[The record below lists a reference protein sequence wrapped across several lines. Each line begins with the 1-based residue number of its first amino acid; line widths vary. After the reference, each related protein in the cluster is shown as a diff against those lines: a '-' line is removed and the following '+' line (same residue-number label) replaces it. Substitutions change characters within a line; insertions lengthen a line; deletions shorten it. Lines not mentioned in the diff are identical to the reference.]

1 MQTQQQN
8 FANAIIATL
17 ANMQSINALLT
28 TNTVIATA
36 AKHKNSVSITKVTTA
51 NVTLYANAN
60 AYLQLVQASA
70 AHIQANAANANNV
83 VNFAVSA
90 SKYTHLSNA
99 HCIAMLNNNL
109 YLQCIVNSANSVYFI
124 NNVVATK
131 QQVAAYLTP
140 SAAATLLN
148 NNSIT
153 HNKTN
158 NVQHNVIV
166 RTYKFSSIQSLQLL
180 NACASANAVINNASF
195 TLA

>member
-8 FANAIIATL
+8 FANAIVNAL
-17 ANMQSINALLT
+17 SNKQSINALLT
-28 TNTVIATA
+28 TNTVVTVA
-36 AKHKNSVSITKVTTA
+36 AKHKNSATITKVTTA
-51 NVTLYANAN
+51 NVTLYACAN

-70 AHIQANAANANNV
+70 AQIQANANNANNV

-90 SKYTHLSNA
+90 SKYTHLNNA
-99 HCIAMLNNNL
+99 HCIAMLNSNL

-131 QQVAAYLTP
+131 QQVAQYLTASA
-140 SAAATLLN
+140 SAALLN
-148 NNSIT
+148 NSNIT

-158 NVQHNVIV
+158 NVTHNVIV
-166 RTYKFSSIQSLQLL
+166 RTYKFASIQSLQLL
-180 NACASANAVINNASF
+180 NACASANVINNASF